1 MRIAAFALLLLCTAC
16 WSPSYFAPREHA
28 DATAPGGMPAANYA
42 VPTGASDAPPTAELR
57 VWSNGAKA
65 RFTDDNREVVE
76 LHVGFELENNSAIP
90 LQLDLG
96 AIAVEELVLDGVL
109 QKPLVPLHI
118 AGDGLSLPKTTARVD
133 AIFEPGT
140 TYPRHIDAFAV
151 RFRVTGDG
159 REMLHQVTPF
169 GPHVR
174 SYDRYHD
181 SGWGWGWGFGFGFA
195 HTHWH

>member
-1 MRIAAFALLLLCTAC
+1 MRFAAFALLLLCTAC
-16 WSPSYFAPREHA
+16 WNPRYFAPREYVN
-28 DATAPGGMPAANYA
+28 ATGPGGMPAANYV
-42 VPTGASDAPPTAELR
+42 VPTGALDAPPAAELR

-96 AIAVEELVLDGVL
+96 SIVVEELLLDGVL
-109 QKPLVPLHI
+109 QKTLVPLRLL
-118 AGDGLSLPKTTARVD
+118 GDGAALPKTTARVD

-140 TYPRHIDAFAV
+140 TQPRDVDAFAV

-159 REMLHQVTPF
+159 RELLQQVTPF

-174 SYDRYHD
+174 SNDRYRD
-181 SGWGWGWGFGFGFA
+181 SGWGWGFGFGLGLA
-195 HTHWH
+195 HPHWH